1 MTAFKNLLNDEE
13 LAAVLT
19 FVRNTWGNSASV
31 ISPETVKLV
40 RAKTSERTTFW
51 TPDELLVDHPLEA
64 ELMLK
69 DIGIDP
75 EGFSNDELE
84 NELLAADSSEL
95 AKIAMAKGDFQR
107 GKKVFYESAAACFA
121 CHNPPAGA
129 TAALGPNLTDLKTV
143 LTPEELVDSVLRPSK
158 RIDKGFAQ
166 VSVVTVD
173 GKILTGIRVSENDD
187 ELVLRNL
194 AQTEP
199 ITIPADDIEEVLQS
213 RTSIMPAGLAKQLKT
228 RQEFDDLMKYVIE
241 IRKQ

>member
-1 MTAFKNLLNDEE
+1 MKM
-13 LAAVLT
+13 
-19 FVRNTWGNSASV
+19 
-31 ISPETVKLV
+31 V

-51 TPDELLVDHPLEA
+51 TPDELLADHPLEA

-75 EGFSNDELE
+75 EGFSNEALE
-84 NELLAADSSEL
+84 NELLAANSADL
-95 AKIAMAKGDFQR
+95 AKLAMERGDFER

-129 TAALGPNLTDLKTV
+129 AAALGPNLADLKTV
-143 LTPEELVDSVLRPSK
+143 LTPQELVDSVLRPSK

-199 ITIPADDIEEVLQS
+199 IKIPSDDIDDVLQS

-228 RQEFDDLMKYVIE
+228 RQDFDDLMKYVIE
-241 IRKQ
+241 VRKR